1 MEKLSI
7 IGEEHDDWVLVNNM
21 SLDAEILDKV
31 QVIYC
36 DTRDFA
42 ITWSP
47 NVPKDEHY
55 IASYCTFFQF
65 LEEDRDKYVIN
76 KKDILKWINKLC
88 EEAGGYEYTWRFL
101 SANLKECTN
110 WDIKYIRFVRNNKN
124 PEEFIVCNSYFH
136 PIEYREIIKNLNK
149 SILYLD
155 R

>member
-7 IGEEHDDWVLVNNM
+7 IGEEHDDWVLVNTL

-47 NVPKDEHY
+47 NVPKNEPY
-55 IASYCTFFQF
+55 IASCNKFLQCTK
-65 LEEDRDKYVIN
+65 ESGRKYTIN
-76 KKDILKWINKLC
+76 QKDILRWLNKLC

-124 PEEFIVCNSYFH
+124 LDEFIVCNSYFH
-136 PIEYREIIKNLNK
+136 PIEYREIIKNLNR

-155 R
+155 K